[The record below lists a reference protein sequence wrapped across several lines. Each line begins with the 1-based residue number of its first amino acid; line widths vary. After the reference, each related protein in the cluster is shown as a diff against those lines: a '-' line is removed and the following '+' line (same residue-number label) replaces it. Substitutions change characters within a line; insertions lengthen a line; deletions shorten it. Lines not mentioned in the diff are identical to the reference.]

1 MSSSVDD
8 QVLDFYSE
16 LFSHLFSEPFRDRI
30 TERRRLNEV
39 TRQVEA
45 AADAASASLTRFFL
59 SQKLSKETVADILS
73 GFALMKDLLQL
84 EKVSNANV
92 TAEEIV
98 EDLLNHLPCPQ
109 TVQPPDD
116 AIYRLALYTIVQ
128 VLSQVGP
135 VMAEWQKLNFS
146 STFEMPR
153 RVVNRLNEISS
164 QIDALGQSG
173 QAGADESYEIQYRD
187 YLLQRFHKVEAGT
200 VRMTTKLDVD
210 LRELFV
216 MPRVIERKLSKA
228 AKDIEESSS
237 ASLMDLAAARELYK
251 DRNIRRR
258 TIQHLEAEND
268 ESADE
273 PPPTILQHVKRFA
286 RTVIVGLPGSG
297 KSTFFEWLQVKL
309 ASVEEQFILGDQQ
322 AIPLLLR
329 VRQLDLLNLPQ
340 SAALLE
346 KATASKDRAN
356 LMPEGWIDRQMK
368 VGRVLFMLDGLDET
382 EPELR
387 DKFLLPWLFGLLE
400 QYPKCHY
407 LISSRP
413 VGYPS
418 GLLHTNKFVE
428 CDLLDFNNA
437 QTQEYTCHWCT
448 AVRLARN
455 ESEEEAR
462 REGEQDGKKIVE
474 GFQEHPY
481 IRDLARNPLMLSAIC
496 LVNYFEGG
504 SLPEDRAL
512 LYRLCV
518 EGLLHNWDQRRGIH
532 SEFGFDEKLRTCR
545 ELALK
550 MQLEGLAECSA
561 SEVVTTFTNVLGDSE
576 RAAKLLEHIR
586 YRTGLLLERRPDVFG
601 FAHLTFQEYLAAR
614 AIHEGNQLDVDVNQ
628 LVQEHNDGHWKE
640 VIALYCGLATMPA
653 VQDLIEQLIIQPD
666 TESLAGVLTEAYF
679 SAGPELDRNR
689 ELRQRVLNRVAIAP
703 GITFMP
709 LESLSRFPKEEV
721 VPIANTMVGTIKSC
735 IRASQSYWWL
745 REYPEYIEMHNLA
758 NRLKGWRSMAPNQL
772 AELVYL
778 LHSFAPDELLVEIA
792 TDSDVYLSAGP
803 TFSCFD
809 ETYFSQAEISLM
821 GLTGRDLNQ
830 LGLEGFKASFT
841 QVIQTFL
848 NPKSFNLD
856 NLDMLQRFLSEQ
868 IPQIPISSWKL
879 DERKNVVSLARQ
891 LAEYLE
897 VLELKD
903 ESLSEQIHEISI
915 SSQSLDEREK
925 VAFLA
930 KQLAECLEVL
940 ELGDESLSEQIHE
953 ISIFSWSLDKRK
965 IVASLVKQLKNNLK
979 ILRSQGTLLEV
990 QEATIEALNSWA
1002 DLLESVESTESLS

>member
-16 LFSHLFSEPFRDRI
+16 LFSHLFSEPFRERI

-39 TRQVEA
+39 TRQVES

-59 SQKLSKETVADILS
+59 SQKLSKETVANILS
-73 GFALMKDLLQL
+73 GFSLMGSLLQS

-109 TVQPPDD
+109 AVQPPHN

-128 VLSQVGP
+128 VLTQVGP

-153 RVVNRLNEISS
+153 RVVNRLNEISN
-164 QIDALGQSG
+164 QIDALGRSG

-216 MPRVIERKLSKA
+216 MPRVAKRKLSKI
-228 AKDIEESSS
+228 AKGTEENPST
-237 ASLMDLAAARELYK
+237 SLMDLAAARKSYGDHNSRHGKARQVEIEDHGQVDELP
-251 DRNIRRR
+251 
-258 TIQHLEAEND
+258 H
-268 ESADE
+268 
-273 PPPTILQHVKRFA
+273 TILEQVRRSA

-340 SAALLE
+340 GAALIE
-346 KATASKDRAN
+346 KATASKDRAD
-356 LMPEGWIDRQMK
+356 LMPKGWIERQMK
-368 VGRVLFMLDGLDET
+368 AGRVLFILDGLDET

-387 DKFLLPWLFGLLE
+387 DKFLFPWLFRLLK

-413 VGYPS
+413 VGYPP
-418 GLLHTNKFVE
+418 GLLRIGKFAE

-437 QTQEYTCHWCT
+437 QIRDYTCHWCT

-545 ELALK
+545 ELALT

-561 SEVVTTFTNVLGDSE
+561 SEVLATFTKVLDDSE
-576 RAAKLLEHIR
+576 RATKLLEHIR

-614 AIHEGNQLDVDVNQ
+614 GIHEGNQLDVDANQ
-628 LVQEHNDGHWKE
+628 LVREHNDGRWKE
-640 VIALYCGLATMPA
+640 VIALYSGLTTTPA
-653 VQDLIEQLIIQPD
+653 VRHLIEQLVAQPD
-666 TESLAGVLTEAYF
+666 TESLGEVLAEAYL
-679 SAGPELDRNR
+679 SAGSGLAQDQ
-689 ELRQRVLNRVAIAP
+689 ELRRRILERIAVSPGSWEAQPLNRFPVAEVAP
-703 GITFMP
+703 ITNTLIGMIQSEITIS
-709 LESLSRFPKEEV
+709 ESLIWLSEHPNFLKVRPLVKRLQSWKNMTSIR
-721 VPIANTMVGTIKSC
+721 IADLI
-735 IRASQSYWWL
+735 Y
-745 REYPEYIEMHNLA
+745 
-758 NRLKGWRSMAPNQL
+758 
-772 AELVYL
+772 LV
-778 LHSFAPDELLVEIA
+778 HRFAPDEILIDIA
-792 TDSDVYLSAGP
+792 KDKALYSSEGPVFGRGSD
-803 TFSCFD
+803 
-809 ETYFSQAEISLM
+809 TYFSQAEIALIGLSLSNVS
-821 GLTGRDLNQ
+821 RSK
-830 LGLEGFKASFT
+830 LEGLKVCLRQIIRVFISKDDISWFSLHS
-841 QVIQTFL
+841 INDFL
-848 NPKSFNLD
+848 REEIF
-856 NLDMLQRFLSEQ
+856 
-868 IPQIPISSWKL
+868 
-879 DERKNVVSLARQ
+879 
-891 LAEYLE
+891 
-897 VLELKD
+897 
-903 ESLSEQIHEISI
+903 EISA
-915 SSQSLDEREK
+915 S
-925 VAFLA
+925 
-930 KQLAECLEVL
+930 
-940 ELGDESLSEQIHE
+940 
-953 ISIFSWSLDKRK
+953 SWSLDEKQEF
-965 IVASLVKQLKNNLK
+965 ASLARDLAIHLMTIKTKEGPINA
-979 ILRSQGTLLEV
+979 QGSAV
-990 QEATIEALNSWA
+990 SALNRWA
-1002 DLLESVESTESLS
+1002 DLLEGEKTIENHHRRLKSAGRTMPTQAKRKRR

>member
-1 MSSSVDD
+1 MLSSVDD

-16 LFSHLFSEPFRDRI
+16 LFSHLFSEPFREHI

-59 SQKLSKETVADILS
+59 SQKLSEDIVANILS
-73 GFALMKDLLQL
+73 GFASMGSLLQL

-109 TVQPPDD
+109 AVQPPYN

-128 VLSQVGP
+128 VLTQVGP

-146 STFEMPR
+146 STFELPR

-164 QIDALGQSG
+164 QIDALGRSG

-216 MPRVIERKLSKA
+216 MPRVVKRKLSNV
-228 AKDIEESSS
+228 AKDTEKNLSI
-237 ASLMDLAAARELYK
+237 SLMDLAAARKSYG
-251 DRNIRRR
+251 DRNSRHGR
-258 TIQHLEAEND
+258 IQRVGIENHEQVD
-268 ESADE
+268 EL
-273 PPPTILQHVKRFA
+273 PPTILEQVRRSA

-297 KSTFFEWLQVKL
+297 KSTFFEWLQVQL

-340 SAALLE
+340 GAALIE
-346 KATASKDRAN
+346 KATASKDRAD
-356 LMPEGWIDRQMK
+356 LMPKGWIERQMK
-368 VGRVLFMLDGLDET
+368 AGRVLFMLDGLDET

-387 DKFLLPWLFGLLE
+387 DKFLFPWLFRLLKL
-400 QYPKCHY
+400 YPKCHY

-413 VGYPS
+413 VGYPP
-418 GLLHTNKFVE
+418 GLLRIGKFAE
-428 CDLLDFNNA
+428 CDLLDFNTA
-437 QTQEYTCHWCT
+437 QIRDYTCHWCT

-455 ESEEEAR
+455 ESEDEAR
-462 REGEQDGKKIVE
+462 REGEQDGKRIVE

-545 ELALK
+545 ELALT

-561 SEVVTTFTNVLGDSE
+561 SEVLATFTKVLDDSE
-576 RAAKLLEHIR
+576 RATKLLEHIR

-614 AIHEGNQLDVDVNQ
+614 GIHEGNQLDVDATQ
-628 LVQEHNDGHWKE
+628 LVRENDDGRWKE
-640 VIALYCGLATMPA
+640 VIALYSGLATTPA
-653 VQDLIEQLIIQPD
+653 VRNLIEQLIVQTD
-666 TESLAGVLTEAYF
+666 TRSLGEVLTE
-679 SAGPELDRNR
+679 
-689 ELRQRVLNRVAIAP
+689 
-703 GITFMP
+703 
-709 LESLSRFPKEEV
+709 
-721 VPIANTMVGTIKSC
+721 
-735 IRASQSYWWL
+735 
-745 REYPEYIEMHNLA
+745 
-758 NRLKGWRSMAPNQL
+758 
-772 AELVYL
+772 
-778 LHSFAPDELLVEIA
+778 
-792 TDSDVYLSAGP
+792 VYLSAGSELAQDKDLRRRVLERVAVAPGAWEAQPLSRFPTEEVTPVANTLIGMIQSDIGISESLIWLSEHPNLLEVSTLVNRLQSWRNMTSIQIADLIYLIHRFAPDEILEDIAKNKALYSSLGP
-803 TFSCFD
+803 TFGRS
-809 ETYFSQAEISLM
+809 EEVYFSQAEVALI
-821 GLTGRDLNQ
+821 
-830 LGLEGFKASFT
+830 GLERSNFKRSKLKGLNACLHQII
-841 QVIQTFL
+841 QVFL
-848 NPKSFNLD
+848 SAD
-856 NLDMLQRFLSEQ
+856 NLSW
-868 IPQIPISSWKL
+868 SSL
-879 DERKNVVSLARQ
+879 
-891 LAEYLE
+891 
-897 VLELKD
+897 
-903 ESLSEQIHEISI
+903 HSI
-915 SSQSLDEREK
+915 SS
-925 VAFLA
+925 FL
-930 KQLAECLEVL
+930 KEE
-940 ELGDESLSEQIHE
+940 IFE
-953 ISIFSWSLDKRK
+953 ISTSYWSLEEKQEF
-965 IVASLVKQLKNNLK
+965 VSLVKKLAVHL
-979 ILRSQGTLLEV
+979 
-990 QEATIEALNSWA
+990 ATIEVKEGPMDVQESAISALNQWA
-1002 DLLESVESTESLS
+1002 SLLEDGKTAENHYRRSKSSVKIMPTQPKRKRK